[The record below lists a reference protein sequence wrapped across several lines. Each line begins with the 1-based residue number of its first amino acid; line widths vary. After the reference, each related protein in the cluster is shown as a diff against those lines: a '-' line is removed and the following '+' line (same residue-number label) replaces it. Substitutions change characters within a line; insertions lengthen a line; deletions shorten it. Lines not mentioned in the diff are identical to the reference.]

1 MKSLLPMCGVHTVEN
16 EEEIKW
22 VEWVRERER
31 EKQTK
36 QAKQK
41 HKTNMHN
48 KISFIIKFMFGKLCS
63 VLSTIFYS
71 LCINVCG
78 F

>member
-1 MKSLLPMCGVHTVEN
+1 MSE
-16 EEEIKW
+16 
-22 VEWVRERER
+22 RERER
-31 EKQTK
+31 KQTK

-71 LCINVCG
+71 LSALMCVG
-78 F
+78 FNEELFEMNGILQLFTKFKVI

>member
-16 EEEIKW
+16 EEEMKW
-22 VEWVRERER
+22 VEWVRERE
-31 EKQTK
+31 EQTK

-63 VLSTIFYS
+63 VLSTIFF